1 MLCRRQ
7 AKVLHF
13 LIGVSLGIKAF
24 SKKSIVGIYTI
35 LLSQQSAILRYLH
48 VTGHEIVAVEVL
60 RQIQCIQDWSAAPQS
75 HGNL

>member
-35 LLSQQSAILRYLH
+35 LLSQQSAILRYP
-48 VTGHEIVAVEVL
+48 G
-60 RQIQCIQDWSAAPQS
+60 
-75 HGNL
+75 

>member
-13 LIGVSLGIKAF
+13 LIGVALGIKAF

-35 LLSQQSAILRYLH
+35 LLSQQSAILRYLSL
-48 VTGHEIVAVEVL
+48 I
-60 RQIQCIQDWSAAPQS
+60 QI
-75 HGNL
+75 